1 MFSVLCGGSHQL
13 LVTQCLSVTPWTAAR
28 QARLSFTISRS
39 LLKSMATESVIPS
52 NHLILCCPLLLLP
65 SFFPSIRVF
74 SSGSLFISGGQNIG
88 ASVLVL
94 PVTIQDWFPLGMAS
108 LISLQFEELSRV
120 FSSTTVWKHQFFG
133 CLPSLWSNSHIRMWL
148 LEKP

>member
-94 PVTIQDWFPLGMAS
+94 PVTIQDWFPLGWTGWSPGSPRDCQESSPTAQFKS
-108 LISLQFEELSRV
+108 INTSVLSFLYSPTLISV
-120 FSSTTVWKHQFFG
+120 HDYWKK
-133 CLPSLWSNSHIRMWL
+133 R
-148 LEKP
+148 